1 MSEAPRP
8 ETAGPSLAQREF
20 EPLARGPLHG
30 VRVLDLSRV
39 VAGNMV
45 SLALADFGADV
56 VKIEGPEGDAL
67 RDWKVAGVAT
77 NWKVYARNK
86 RSLSLDLR
94 RPEAIEAVLE
104 LAAGAQVLV
113 ENFRPGT
120 LERMGLGPDVL
131 HRRNPGL
138 VVVRVTGWGQDGPY
152 RHKPGFGTL
161 AEGMSGFAALNGFED
176 REPVLPPM
184 QLADCTAGLYGAFAT
199 LVALRE
205 VEVKGG
211 AGQVIDVSLFEP
223 LFSLMGPQAASY
235 RASGRLRSRT
245 GSRSTTAAPRNAY
258 RTADG
263 GWVCLSASTQA
274 MTERLLRAI
283 GRPELI
289 EDPRYRTNAD
299 RVRNAESLDAV
310 IAEFVSRRTLD
321 GNLEFFDREEVTVGP
336 IYDIAQ
342 IMRDRFVVEREVLAD
357 YPDAELGRVPMHCVV
372 PRLSATPGAIRL
384 PAPGLGEHG
393 ASILREAGFDDARI
407 ERMRREG
414 VLRDATPRKGDE
426 GHDSPPTASR
436 EGR

>member
-1 MSEAPRP
+1 MSAEAP
-8 ETAGPSLAQREF
+8 GPGSTPALAQREYDR
-20 EPLARGPLHG
+20 EARGPLHG

-56 VKIEGPEGDAL
+56 IKIEGPEGDAL

-86 RSLSLDLR
+86 RSLCLDLR
-94 RPEAIEAVLE
+94 RSEAIGVVLD
-104 LAAGAQVLV
+104 LAAQAQVLV

-120 LERMGLGPDVL
+120 LERMGLGPQVL
-131 HRRNPGL
+131 HGRNPAL
-138 VVVRVTGWGQDGPY
+138 VIVRVTGWGQDGPY

-184 QLADCTAGLYGAFAT
+184 QLADCSAGLYGAFAT

-205 VEVKGG
+205 VEVKAG

-235 RASGRLRSRT
+235 RASGQLRRRT

-283 GRPELI
+283 GRPELVD
-289 EDPRYRTNAD
+289 DPRFRTNAD
-299 RVRNAESLDAV
+299 RLRHSEALDEV
-310 IAEFVSRRTLD
+310 IAGFVAGRTLAE
-321 GNLEFFDREEVTVGP
+321 NLAFFDREEVTVGP

-342 IMRDRFVVEREVLAD
+342 IMQDRFVIEREVLAD
-357 YPDAELGRVPMHCVV
+357 YPDEELGRLPMHCVV
-372 PRLSATPGAIRL
+372 PRLSATPGAIRS

-393 ASILREAGFDDARI
+393 EAILREAGFDPARI
-407 ERMRREG
+407 EQWRRDG
-414 VLRDATPRKGDE
+414 VLRGSQATQGVGRRPSSAKKE
-426 GHDSPPTASR
+426 GT
-436 EGR
+436 

>member
-1 MSEAPRP
+1 MSGEGATPRARP
-8 ETAGPSLAQREF
+8 ALARRDYDRD
-20 EPLARGPLHG
+20 ARGPLHG
-30 VRVLDLSRV
+30 VRVIDLSRV

-56 VKIEGPEGDAL
+56 IKIEGPEGDAL

-86 RSLSLDLR
+86 RSLCLDLR
-94 RPEAIEAVLE
+94 RAGAIEAVAE
-104 LAAGAQVLV
+104 LAAHAQVLV

-120 LERMGLGPDVL
+120 LERMGLGPAVL
-131 HRRNPGL
+131 HARNPGL
-138 VVVRVTGWGQDGPY
+138 VIVRVTGWGQDGPY

-161 AEGMSGFAALNGFED
+161 AEGMSGFAALNGFDD

-184 QLADCTAGLYGAFAT
+184 QLADCSAGLYGAFAT

-205 VEVKGG
+205 VEVKAG

-235 RASGRLRSRT
+235 RASGQLRRRT

-258 RTADG
+258 RTADDR
-263 GWVCLSASTQA
+263 WVCLSASTQA

-283 GRPELI
+283 GRPELVD
-289 EDPRYRTNAD
+289 DPRFRTNAD
-299 RVRNAESLDAV
+299 RLRHSEALDAV
-310 IAEFVSRRTLD
+310 IAQFVGLRTLEE
-321 GNLEFFDREEVTVGP
+321 NVEFFDREEVTVGP

-342 IMRDRFVVEREVLAD
+342 IMQDRFVIERQVLAD
-357 YPDAELGRVPMHCVV
+357 YPDEELGQLPMHCVV
-372 PRLSATPGAIRL
+372 PRLSATPGAIRA

-393 ASILREAGFDDARI
+393 EEILREAGFDPARI
-407 ERMRREG
+407 EQLRDQG
-414 VLRDATPRKGDE
+414 VLRLPVKPQASGIDADPESVK
-426 GHDSPPTASR
+426 R
-436 EGR
+436 EGT